1 MPKASRDALK
11 AKGKSDIWYFD
22 PNDVVL
28 VEDKTSPVYD
38 ERVHNTFNESLVQSM
53 MYAPDGVTPQ
63 GVLEILNGS
72 RNPETGKVEITDG
85 RQRTLACREAN
96 KRFKKQGLPPL
107 RLPVHLK
114 RVNDSQRM
122 AMMIATN
129 EGRTEDSPMNRAL
142 KAQRYINLG
151 HDEKEVAKLLCTSE
165 STVKNLLR
173 LLDAPA
179 VVRQAVN
186 SGKVSV
192 SDGYKLARAEPE
204 EAREKL
210 AKLLTEAPRT
220 PGKKRSPNAKKARE
234 VMGRPE
240 PKPTA
245 DTAVQLPSAR
255 GTKKLEEGVAE
266 AIAAWIHETWCA
278 DQNWD
283 GSPAAIPDRIRAGEW
298 RLSKLRRSASE
309 QLRE

>member
-11 AKGKSDIWYFD
+11 AKGKTDVWYFD
-22 PNDVVL
+22 PKDVVL
-28 VEDKTSPVYD
+28 VKDKDSPVYD
-38 ERVHNTFNESLVQSM
+38 ERVHNTFNEALVRSM
-53 MYAPDGVTPQ
+53 MYAPDGETPQ

-72 RNPETGKVEITDG
+72 RNPETGKIEITDG
-85 RQRTLACREAN
+85 RQRTMACIEAN
-96 KRFKKQGLPPL
+96 RRFKKQGLPPL

-114 RVNDSQRM
+114 RVSASQRM

-151 HDEKEVAKLLCTSE
+151 HDEKEVADLLCTSE

-179 VVRQAVN
+179 VVRQAVD

-192 SDGYKLARAEPE
+192 SDGYKLSRKEPE

-210 AKLLTEAPRT
+210 AELLVKAPRT

-234 VMGRPE
+234 VMSRPE
-240 PKPTA
+240 PKSVDGGGA
-245 DTAVQLPSAR
+245 ALPAATLN
-255 GTKKLEEGVAE
+255 TKEWKKAEDIVAE
-266 AIAAWIHETWCA
+266 TIAAWIEANWVS
-278 DQNWD
+278 DGNWD
-283 GSPAAIPDRIRAGEW
+283 GTPAAIPARIRAGEW
-298 RLSKLRRSASE
+298 RKHGEGAAA
-309 QLRE
+309 

>member
-11 AKGKSDIWYFD
+11 AKGKTDVYYFD
-22 PNDVVL
+22 PSDVVL
-28 VEDKTSPVYD
+28 VEDKNSPVYD
-38 ERVHNTFNESLVQSM
+38 ERVHNDFKESLVLSM
-53 MYAPDGVTPQ
+53 MYAPDGETPQ

-85 RQRTLACREAN
+85 RQRTKACREAN

-129 EGRTEDSPMNRAL
+129 EGRTEDSPMRRAL

-151 HDEKEVAKLLCTSE
+151 HDAVEVAKLLCTSE

-179 VVRQAVN
+179 AVRNAVDA
-186 SGKVSV
+186 GKVSV
-192 SDGYKLARAEPE
+192 SDGYKLSREEPE

-210 AKLLTEAPRT
+210 AELLSKAPRT

-240 PKPTA
+240 PKPA
-245 DTAVQLPSAR
+245 AGGGAALPAATLN
-255 GTKKLEEGVAE
+255 TKEWKKAEDIVAE
-266 AIAAWIHETWCA
+266 TIAAWIEANWNGK
-278 DQNWD
+278 DWD
-283 GSPAAIPDRIRAGEW
+283 GAPSAIPARIRAGEW
-298 RLSKLRRSASE
+298 RKHGEGAAAE
-309 QLRE
+309 